1 MESPSSTVRRRAWIN
16 SSRQWPTVEELD
28 PDGPLGNLPSA
39 STADDDVF
47 SDGCFVGKIE
57 NWLQGCGLEGC
68 SENTRQLSFESVLK
82 ANNFDDDLSLGAD
95 ACALNG
101 GKITPGVGLAR
112 QPSTKRQH
120 SRLTSTPRQGLCLPT
135 LNLGHSMA
143 SSCLSS
149 STCKTTSS
157 VSEVLQMC
165 SEDAEETLY
174 ELGFGCDEPQVTVRI
189 PPRFFT
195 FPSQAQGINFRLFLD
210 SQLRRIREEDPS
222 LSLASRFR
230 QVQVLTAMANAFY
243 SLYSH
248 VSRTPLQ
255 KLATPEFTFSMSPV
269 EKIERFRSCIRSE
282 PRSPVER
289 LKDTVSKM
297 CLYTGSPRGSDSTSP
312 QPSPRKRSSLPDVV
326 GIVLDKAKT
335 RPTKKLDLGEYNR
348 SHSAVDVRLV
358 MDVDKFCNVE
368 QDEQIQQTVADTDNL
383 QNGNKI
389 FHEKMQD
396 SKQTDNV
403 DADKK
408 IVKPTD
414 FDSMTQSVRTSLAS
428 TISGETVIEADHQFL
443 SCQTELD
450 SCLTQSDTRTD
461 DLKPVT
467 KVTFDLICP
476 PIVES
481 VHQAPFSQH
490 TQSVKRNTLS
500 HLSNR
505 TERIDR
511 SCLVSQ
517 RHHIQ
522 NKTQTSVS
530 EPDKDS
536 HRADVASSG
545 EATQADVSRS
555 LHVLDPDGSYTHY
568 SITVTGW
575 EGDEVSSCS
584 LNTPDSSHTSTEP
597 PVETCEE
604 PLSEDKSR
612 YLNPLTHQALGHNS
626 NNLQQVNSF
635 ELEEVHSAGE
645 EDFGQSETT
654 RITTSLLA
662 TKHQYKGE
670 VARGD
675 SIQSDSSGYADEEV
689 SPATD
694 RHNR

>member
-16 SSRQWPTVEELD
+16 SSRQWPTLEELD
-28 PDGPLGNLPSA
+28 PDGPLCNLPSA

-47 SDGCFVGKIE
+47 SEGCVTGKIE

-68 SENTRQLSFESVLK
+68 SVNAGQLSFESVLK
-82 ANNFDDDLSLGAD
+82 TNISDDDLSLGAD

-101 GKITPGVGLAR
+101 GAITPGIG
-112 QPSTKRQH
+112 
-120 SRLTSTPRQGLCLPT
+120 TPRQALCLPT

-143 SSCLSS
+143 SSCFSN
-149 STCKTTSS
+149 STCKTVSS

-174 ELGFGCDEPQVTVRI
+174 ELGFGYDEPQVTVRI

-195 FPSQAQGINFRLFLD
+195 FPSQARGINFRLFLD

-255 KLATPEFTFSMSPV
+255 KLATPEFTFSSSPV

-335 RPTKKLDLGEYNR
+335 GPAKKLDLGVNNQGN
-348 SHSAVDVRLV
+348 SAADVRQV
-358 MDVDKFCNVE
+358 TDVDTSCNGGQE
-368 QDEQIQQTVADTDNL
+368 QQTEQTVEGTDSL
-383 QNGNKI
+383 QNGNKSC
-389 FHEKMQD
+389 HEEMQD
-396 SKQTDNV
+396 SKQTDN
-403 DADKK
+403 DDDKK
-408 IVKPTD
+408 IIKPTD
-414 FDSMTQSVRTSLAS
+414 SESMTNSSRTSLAS
-428 TISGETVIEADHQFL
+428 SLSGETVIETDHQFL
-443 SCQTELD
+443 SCQPELD
-450 SCLTQSDTRTD
+450 SCLPQSDTRTA
-461 DLKPVT
+461 DLKPVA

-476 PIVES
+476 QIVES
-481 VHQAPFSQH
+481 VHQAPFCHQH
-490 TQSVKRNTLS
+490 AHTVKTNTLHHS
-500 HLSNR
+500 SCE
-505 TERIDR
+505 TEGIDR
-511 SCLVSQ
+511 SCSVSQ
-517 RHHIQ
+517 RPHVQ
-522 NKTQTSVS
+522 NMTQTNVS

-536 HRADVASSG
+536 YTGSGDAASSG
-545 EATQADVSRS
+545 EATQVDVSRS
-555 LHVLDPDGSYTHY
+555 LPVLDPNGSYTHY
-568 SITVTGW
+568 CITVTGW
-575 EGDEVSSCS
+575 ESDKVSSCS
-584 LNTPDSSHTSTEP
+584 LNTPHSSHTSNVKRVQTG
-597 PVETCEE
+597 EE
-604 PLSEDKSR
+604 SFSKNQ
-612 YLNPLTHQALGHNS
+612 YLNPLTPQALGHNS

-645 EDFGQSETT
+645 EDYGQSETT
-654 RITTSLLA
+654 RITTSPLA
-662 TKHQYKGE
+662 TKHQYKGA

-689 SPATD
+689 SPVLD
-694 RHNR
+694 RHHR